1 MDNSDTLNKNKGA
14 FACVDDVNYLQH
26 GLSKR
31 EYFAGLAM
39 QGICGDGIAG
49 PHHIAEQ
56 TAIQSVRYAD
66 ALLKEL
72 DK

>member
-1 MDNSDTLNKNKGA
+1 MENGKESAFPRLSDEY
-14 FACVDDVNYLQH
+14 VSHQW

-39 QGICGDGIAG
+39 QGLLAGARVTQPPLYEIA
-49 PHHIAEQ
+49 
-56 TAIQSVRYAD
+56 VKYAD